1 MPDSRGTCKATIP
14 QARQSACPEQI
25 TIRNDLS
32 ICWLSFKFLLMLKG
46 LFISLFVVK
55 QGLVNSLSQLV
66 LLFSLQSLNLL
77 LLLLLLLRLNIS
89 SSNNLQLT

>member
-1 MPDSRGTCKATIP
+1 MTCQFAGFH
-14 QARQSACPEQI
+14 
-25 TIRNDLS
+25 
-32 ICWLSFKFLLMLKG
+32 FKFLLMLKG